1 MRKSTA
7 CKQAATDWQKPYS
20 TQFMGLVTET
30 GWLQKTGKHRIHWVH
45 AKRTPA
51 GSNKPGHGNTVSD
64 EGKSGG
70 ILFAPPLIGAGFSN
84 EIGNLR
90 GFLRKG
96 YELFSF
102 NYAGHGKS
110 SGRFRLR
117 TTLRD
122 TAHALEFL
130 LERAGEKPVYGIA
143 SCYSAIPLIH
153 AAHSRGEPL
162 EKIVLVNAV
171 SRILPRATIASF
183 ASYYRSRFAGRLCL
197 DTMTGAARRYVADL
211 FPGIAFD
218 RHFFG
223 ALSRSRTDVAGILR
237 DALFSD
243 PLGGVILHRTPVLGL
258 YAKQDRVLQIYDT
271 SVGEHYERQLLE
283 TCPKTTFYPLP
294 GDHFLSCTASR
305 STAQKKILDFLARRP
320 RSAAPI
326 SHATA

>member
-1 MRKSTA
+1 
-7 CKQAATDWQKPYS
+7 
-20 TQFMGLVTET
+20 MGLITET
-30 GWLQKTGKHRIHWVH
+30 GWVQKTRKHRIHWIH
-45 AKRTPA
+45 AKRAPA
-51 GSNKPGHGNTVSD
+51 GSNKSGPDKTLSD

-90 GFLRKG
+90 GFFRKG

-102 NYAGHGKS
+102 NYAGHGQS

-122 TAHALEFL
+122 TAHALDFL
-130 LERAGEKPVYGIA
+130 LERAGGKPVYGIA

-171 SRILPRATIASF
+171 SRILPRATLASF
-183 ASYYRSRFAGRLCL
+183 ASYYRSHFAGRLCTE
-197 DTMTGAARRYVADL
+197 TMTGAVRRYVAEL

-218 RHFFG
+218 RHVFG
-223 ALSRSRTDVAGILR
+223 TLSRSRTDVAGILR

-243 PLGGVILHRTPVLGL
+243 PLGGVVLHRTPVLGL
-258 YAKQDRVLQIYDT
+258 YAKQDRVLQIYDAL
-271 SVGEHYERQLLE
+271 VGEHYERQLLE
-283 TCPKTTFYPLP
+283 TCPRTTFYPLP
-294 GDHFLSCTASR
+294 GDHFLSCTTSR
-305 STAQKKILDFLARRP
+305 NSAQRKILDFLERRP
-320 RSAAPI
+320 PGAAPE